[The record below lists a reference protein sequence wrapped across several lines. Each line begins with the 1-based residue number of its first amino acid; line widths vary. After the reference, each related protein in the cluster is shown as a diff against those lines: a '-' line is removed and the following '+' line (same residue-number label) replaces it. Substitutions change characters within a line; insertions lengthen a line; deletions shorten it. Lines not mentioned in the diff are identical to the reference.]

1 MSKRIKQNRYKTQK
15 VKSKRTRTSSISSVE
30 AVDFCLKCILII
42 VSITV
47 LSLVSIFTY
56 DFITQT
62 DFLNIKTIE
71 ISGIKQT
78 SKDEILK
85 LANIDSNKNIFQVN
99 LSTAQKLIVSHPW
112 IKSADIKRSM
122 SLKLIISIIE
132 ERPLAIVK
140 IENLADILINTS
152 GKPFKEYNP
161 LKDSIKNL
169 PVITGVDLNKSNY
182 QYTFNSPLF
191 NSVMEFFKAE
201 NSNSVKL
208 IKADRNSGIS
218 IEANDIYNKFS
229 LNSGKTIEIKL
240 GFSKFKTKLKK
251 AIEISEYIDKNFP
264 EKTIS
269 AMDLFNIEKVFIKT
283 KPDRLFQM
291 DDFKKGV

>member
-1 MSKRIKQNRYKTQK
+1 MNKKIKQNRYKPEAG
-15 VKSKRTRTSSISSVE
+15 KRGTKGELLTSAETIDS
-30 AVDFCLKCILII
+30 CLKCIMIV

-47 LSLVSIFTY
+47 LSLSSIFIY

-78 SKDEILK
+78 SKNEILK

-112 IKSADIKRSM
+112 IESADIKRSI
-122 SLKLIISIIE
+122 SLKLIISIVE
-132 ERPLAIVK
+132 EKPLAIVK

-182 QYTFNSPLF
+182 QYTFDSPLF
-191 NSVMEFFKAE
+191 NSVMEFFKAD

-208 IKADRNSGIS
+208 IKADINSGIS
-218 IEANDIYNKFS
+218 IETNDIYNRFS
-229 LNSGKTIEIKL
+229 VNNDKTIQMKL
-240 GFSKFKTKLKK
+240 GFSKFKAKLNK
-251 AIEISEYIDKNFP
+251 AIEISKYIDENFP
-264 EKTIS
+264 ERTIS
-269 AMDLFNIEKVFIKT
+269 TMDLYNIEKVFIKT